1 MKQKKDTLREYFSK
15 KEMKEVA
22 KLSLKKRIYL
32 AMELSEFC
40 LTLNKNLAKK
50 RP

>member
-1 MKQKKDTLREYFSK
+1 MKQNNNVLREYLRE
-15 KEMKEVA
+15 KEMIETA

-40 LTLNKNLAKK
+40 LSLSKNLIRK
-50 RP
+50 RA